1 MEIVSGQVD
10 IVIVN
15 WNGRCFLEKYLDSV
29 VRQTYPKITLLII
42 DNESEDGSVEWLR
55 THRPDVKV
63 LPQVENLG
71 FARAQNLGI
80 RSARGEYYM
89 PLNYDVAL
97 SPDFV
102 ERLVQALQG
111 DARLGSV
118 SGKLLRLT
126 EDGQPTPVLDST
138 GHVFRRSRTAENR
151 GEGEADRGQYDRAEE
166 VFGVSGTAPL
176 YRREMLESIR
186 IGDEYYDESYF
197 AYWEDVDLDWRAR
210 HAGWHCQYTPDAVAY
225 HVRRGGRTANDLAV
239 RLTFRNRYL
248 TIIKNDRLVDL
259 IKDCFHLAPYEL
271 HRWLQMTIDHNYRHL
286 WSMIPATVREVP
298 AAWRKR
304 RRIQAA
310 AHRVRSPPPRRLFEP
325 ARRWPRPSL
334 RHPAKVAR
342 GTPITVI
349 TGGGRCGTS
358 FVAQVFQAAGVDPGG
373 GFDSEIRAGWEYAPV
388 VAVNDEI
395 RKETEFL
402 SCADSD
408 RLLPDL
414 RARLSSAVEGKS
426 VVKDPRFSFLLDLWV
441 HAGLVERVILLS
453 RPYEESI
460 ASAVDAFAPVPLS
473 YAEWLSRRRRQDEY
487 VVEVCARHGI
497 PQTVIRFPDVVRE
510 EGDDFRRLVDE
521 LRRFNVS
528 RRRARKTI
536 REVRDPGLVQHTP
549 GA

>member
-210 HAGWHCQYTPDAVAY
+210 HAGCI
-225 HVRRGGRTANDLAV
+225 ANT
-239 RLTFRNRYL
+239 RPTQSPITY
-248 TIIKNDRLVDL
+248 
-259 IKDCFHLAPYEL
+259 
-271 HRWLQMTIDHNYRHL
+271 
-286 WSMIPATVREVP
+286 
-298 AAWRKR
+298 
-304 RRIQAA
+304 AA
-310 AHRVRSPPPRRLFEP
+310 AAGRPMTSPF
-325 ARRWPRPSL
+325 
-334 RHPAKVAR
+334 
-342 GTPITVI
+342 
-349 TGGGRCGTS
+349 
-358 FVAQVFQAAGVDPGG
+358 
-373 GFDSEIRAGWEYAPV
+373 
-388 VAVNDEI
+388 
-395 RKETEFL
+395 
-402 SCADSD
+402 
-408 RLLPDL
+408 
-414 RARLSSAVEGKS
+414 
-426 VVKDPRFSFLLDLWV
+426 
-441 HAGLVERVILLS
+441 
-453 RPYEESI
+453 
-460 ASAVDAFAPVPLS
+460 
-473 YAEWLSRRRRQDEY
+473 
-487 VVEVCARHGI
+487 
-497 PQTVIRFPDVVRE
+497 
-510 EGDDFRRLVDE
+510 
-521 LRRFNVS
+521 VS
-528 RRRARKTI
+528 RFET
-536 REVRDPGLVQHTP
+536 DT
-549 GA
+549 